1 MASSLPKSPSSSLEL
16 RTQNSELRTNEVGS
30 QKSEVRSQKSEEP
43 INTTP
48 HSPGTGIIYYAP
60 TPFQSEVRS
69 NEIGTSEV
77 GSQNNEIGTNEVG
90 SNTPPLP
97 HSPTPSQC
105 LFPLI
110 YTPEC
115 VDVLTEM
122 AITNSPKIKSLREK
136 ITLVEERVAFLEE
149 KIDYNQD
156 RQWTD
161 YITLDPIKLVQNIF
175 GGGDVQRTRLTIAD
189 LETKTSALSFDLVQ
203 LEQAIEN
210 EKSVLREKI
219 YNLLLEIQDNTR
231 QVQLIESQLETF
243 KKQKEIF
250 KIQYAGGEGTTNQYL
265 GLQDKEDKLNDRLL
279 DAQIKR
285 DKAKSNLFEITGVG
299 NKYFSNNL

>member
-1 MASSLPKSPSSSLEL
+1 
-16 RTQNSELRTNEVGS
+16 
-30 QKSEVRSQKSEEP
+30 
-43 INTTP
+43 
-48 HSPGTGIIYYAP
+48 
-60 TPFQSEVRS
+60 
-69 NEIGTSEV
+69 
-77 GSQNNEIGTNEVG
+77 
-90 SNTPPLP
+90 
-97 HSPTPSQC
+97 
-105 LFPLI
+105 
-110 YTPEC
+110 
-115 VDVLTEM
+115 M
-122 AITNSPKIKSLREK
+122 AIINSPKIKSLREK

-203 LEQAIEN
+203 LEQAIED

-219 YNLLLEIQDNTR
+219 YNLLLEIQDNSR

-250 KIQYAGGEGTTNQYL
+250 KIQYAAGEGTTNQYL
-265 GLQDKEDKLNDRLL
+265 GLQDKEDNLNNRLL
-279 DAQIKR
+279 EAQIKR
-285 DKAKSNLFEITGVG
+285 DKAQSNLFQLIGQAR
-299 NKYFSNNL
+299 